1 MSVDEQQVN
10 EALRALDVAH
20 RLQRIQRNEYRQRR
34 RVLLESM
41 VRDTAGAGNSE
52 RRAADGA
59 RSAEGVAPRRGY
71 SVRLL
76 GACAL
81 LLCVVVVSTVLFC
94 WSAFA
99 R

>member
-1 MSVDEQQVN
+1 MDEQQVN
-10 EALRALDVAH
+10 EALRALDQAH

-41 VRDTAGAGNSE
+41 VGDTAGAGNSE
-52 RRAADGA
+52 GRAADGA
-59 RSAEGVAPRRGY
+59 RSAEGATPRRGY
-71 SVRLL
+71 GIRLL
-76 GACAL
+76 AACTL
-81 LLCVVVVSTVLFC
+81 LLCVVVVSAVLFC